1 MSFSFDKKI
10 ENIFDQEF
18 WNFKQLIINGKFYA
32 YSRTTRLVLELHI
45 QDEGEEY
52 SNRAFK
58 LFGMRGEGKSI
69 IRGRKIPEKVLKF
82 CLKNKIQVFKNK
94 PLFWL

>member
-1 MSFSFDKKI
+1 MTFSFDKKI
-10 ENIFDQEF
+10 DIFNQEF
-18 WNFKQLIINGKFYA
+18 WDFKQITINGKFYA
-32 YSRTTRLVLELHI
+32 YSRTTKLVLELHI
-45 QDEGEEY
+45 QECGEY

-69 IRGRKIPEKVLKF
+69 IRGKKIPEKVLKW
-82 CLKNKIQVFKNK
+82 CLKNQIQVFKNK

>member
-1 MSFSFDKKI
+1 MSFQFDKKI
-10 ENIFDQEF
+10 DIFNQEF
-18 WNFKQLIINGKFYA
+18 WNFKQLTINGKLYA

-45 QDEGEEY
+45 QEDDNEY
-52 SNRAFK
+52 SNRAIK
-58 LFGMRGEGKSI
+58 LFGMRGEGDKI
-69 IRGRKIPEKVLKF
+69 IRGRKIPEKVLKW